1 MGAYDDCKTEA
12 EIQKRYEQR
21 SGGIK
26 AAWAVRECWHDEQ
39 IAKAHA
45 EAELAHK
52 QFVTVCIIGAIAFV
66 GIAAII

>member
-12 EIQKRYEQR
+12 EVRERYKQR
-21 SGGIK
+21 TDGIK
-26 AAWAVRECWHDEQ
+26 AAWAVRERWHDEQ

-52 QFVTVCIIGAIAFV
+52 QFVAVSIIGAIVFV
-66 GIAAII
+66 GIVAII